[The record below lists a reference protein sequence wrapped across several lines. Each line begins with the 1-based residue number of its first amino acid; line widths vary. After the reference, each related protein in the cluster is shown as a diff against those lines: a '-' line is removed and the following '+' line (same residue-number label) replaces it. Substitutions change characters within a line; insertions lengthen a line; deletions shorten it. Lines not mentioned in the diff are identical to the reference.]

1 METNKITQAI
11 KGQKDEIYIPSDIAL
26 KFITFIRAT
35 GNEEFSSPE
44 IHYKMAD
51 KLFSP
56 LKEDKNVLEECCR
69 GVGKSTI
76 AEYAVI
82 FAAALGEWPG
92 FGKCPFLIF
101 LGASAEGNVKQFF
114 KNVASKITNST
125 FLSEVVTVK
134 RVTDKEIELVN
145 ADGVEM
151 FIAGK
156 GMNVNWRGARSPS
169 GHRPSILLAD
179 DILHNDSATSETIR
193 KTIETNWF
201 ASALPAMAPKH
212 KIIYI
217 GTPISEE
224 DLLHKLKNSGSYSV
238 IRFPL
243 CEKFPV
249 DTKDFKSV
257 WPDRFTY
264 EYALD
269 MYNQFKS
276 AGTTQLFY
284 QEYMLEV
291 TDLATLLVEES
302 DIKWFDP
309 MQVIKSKNSYNY
321 YISTDFATSTK
332 KSADFSTI
340 GVWGISSNGDWLL
353 VDGQCKRQTMQENID
368 DLFRF
373 VKRWSPISVGIESSG
388 QQGGFLSIIQ
398 DLMISRNIWF
408 SFAKKPGSKE
418 PGIRPINDK
427 THRFVT
433 GVQPKFKQGKVWLPK
448 PEVIKATNPFLHA
461 LVEELTHELSRF
473 TLAGGV
479 KALAHDDAIDLLNQ
493 LSEMEI
499 FTPTSSGDMTHQT
512 ITSDGLIWE
521 HSSQQTPEDAAWAGL
536 FEDDDDDYRNSTV
549 F

>member
-1 METNKITQAI
+1 MIDDIDKPLSSITSAVRG
-11 KGQKDEIYIPSDIAL
+11 KPKYIPSEIAL
-26 KFITFIRAT
+26 KFIAFIRAT

-51 KLFSP
+51 KLFSAE
-56 LKEDKNVLEECCR
+56 KADKNVLEECCR

-92 FGKCPFLIF
+92 FGKCPFIIF

-114 KNVASKITNST
+114 KNVANKIVNSK
-125 FLSEVVTVK
+125 FLSELITVK

-145 ADGVEM
+145 DEGVEL
-151 FIAGK
+151 FVAGK

-169 GHRPSILLAD
+169 GDRPSILLAD

-193 KTIETNWF
+193 NTIKTNWF
-201 ASALPAMAPKH
+201 ASALPALAPKH

-217 GTPISEE
+217 GTPISED
-224 DLLHKLKNSGSYSV
+224 DLLHQLKNSGSYSV
-238 IRFPL
+238 MRFPL
-243 CEKFPV
+243 CDKFPV
-249 DTKDFKSV
+249 PEDEYTSV
-257 WPDRFTY
+257 WPDRFTF
-264 EYALD
+264 EYAND

-291 TDLATLLVEES
+291 TDLATLLVNED
-302 DIKWFDP
+302 DIRWFDP
-309 MQVIKSKNSYNY
+309 SALMKSKGNYNF

-340 GVWGISSNGDWLL
+340 GVFALSSNGDWLL
-353 VDGQCKRQTMQENID
+353 VDGQCMRQTMQENID
-368 DLFRF
+368 DLFRY
-373 VKRWSPISVGIESSG
+373 VKKWKPVSVGIESAG

-398 DLMISRNIWF
+398 DLMISRNNWF
-408 SFAKKPGSKE
+408 TLASKEGSKE
-418 PGIRPINDK
+418 VGIRPLNDK
-427 THRFVT
+427 VHRFVT

-448 PEVIKATNPFLHA
+448 PELLKTSNHRLLA
-461 LVEELTHELSRF
+461 LVNELTHELSRF

-479 KALAHDDAIDLLNQ
+479 KALKHDDALDLLNQ
-493 LSEMEI
+493 LSEMELYY
-499 FTPTSSGDMTHQT
+499 PTSVAEMTSVE
-512 ITSDGLIWE
+512 IDEDGTIWE
-521 HSSQQTPEDAAWAGL
+521 SFWGDEMEEEDTG
-536 FEDDDDDYRNSTV
+536 NSTV

>member
-1 METNKITQAI
+1 MSSI
-11 KGQKDEIYIPSDIAL
+11 SDIYVPSEAAL
-26 KFITFIRAT
+26 KFISFIRAT

-51 KLFSP
+51 KLFSSE
-56 LKEDKNVLEECCR
+56 KVDKNVLEECCR
-69 GVGKSTI
+69 GVGKSTV

-82 FAAALGEWPG
+82 YAAAMGEWPG
-92 FGKCPFLIF
+92 FGKCPFIIF

-114 KNVASKITNST
+114 KNVASKIVNST
-125 FLSEVVTVK
+125 FLSQVVKVK

-145 ADGVEM
+145 TENVEV

-156 GMNVNWRGARSPS
+156 GMNVNWRGAKSPS

-201 ASALPAMAPKH
+201 ASALPAMNPIH

-217 GTPISEE
+217 GTPISED

-249 DTKDFKSV
+249 AKEDFRSV

-269 MYNQFKS
+269 MYQQFHS

-284 QEYMLEV
+284 QEYLLQV
-291 TDLATLLVEES
+291 TDLTTLLVEE
-302 DIKWFDP
+302 DDVMWFDP
-309 MQVIKSKNSYNY
+309 SVFKKNRSQYNY

-340 GVWGISSNGDWLL
+340 AVWAISSNSDWLL

-368 DLFRF
+368 DIFKF
-373 VKRWSPISVGIESSG
+373 VKKWQPLSVGIESSG

-398 DLMISRNIWF
+398 EMMMKRNIWF
-408 SFAKKPGSKE
+408 TFAKKRGSKE
-418 PGIRPINDK
+418 IGIRPLKDK
-427 THRFVT
+427 MHRFIT
-433 GVQPKFKQGKVWLPK
+433 GVQPKFKQNKVWLPK
-448 PEVIKATNPFLHA
+448 PELIANSNPNLLV
-461 LVEELTHELSRF
+461 LVEELVHELSRL

-479 KALAHDDAIDLLNQ
+479 GALTHDDAIDLLNQ

-499 FTPTSSGDMTHQT
+499 YSPAGTDSMTVSS
-512 ITSDGLIWE
+512 ITEDGLLWE
-521 HSSQQTPEDAAWAGL
+521 SVWGDDD
-536 FEDDDDDYRNSTV
+536 EDDDYAGTNSNV

>member
-1 METNKITQAI
+1 MNYNL
-11 KGQKDEIYIPSDIAL
+11 YIPSEESL
-26 KFITFIRAT
+26 RFISFVRAS

-44 IHYKMAD
+44 LHYKMAD
-51 KLFSP
+51 LLFSSDP
-56 LKEDKNVLEECCR
+56 KDKNVLEECCR
-69 GVGKSTI
+69 GVGKSTV

-82 FAAALGEWPG
+82 YAAAKGEWPG
-92 FGKCPFLIF
+92 FGKCPFIVF

-114 KNVASKITNST
+114 KNVASKISNST
-125 FLSEVVTVK
+125 FLSQVVTVK

-201 ASALPAMAPKH
+201 ASALPALAPKH

-217 GTPISEE
+217 GTPISED

-238 IRFPL
+238 VRFPL

-249 DTKDFKSV
+249 VKEDYKSV
-257 WPDRFTY
+257 WPDRFSY

-284 QEYMLEV
+284 QEYLLQV
-291 TDLATLLVEES
+291 TDLTTLLVDED
-302 DIKWFDP
+302 DIRWYDP
-309 MQVIKSKNSYNY
+309 SLVLKNKENYNF

-340 GVWGISSNGDWLL
+340 GVWAVSSNNDWLL
-353 VDGQCKRQTMQENID
+353 VDGQCTRQTMQENID
-368 DLFRF
+368 DLFRY
-373 VKRWSPISVGIESSG
+373 VKKWNPLSVGIESSG
-388 QQGGFLSIIQ
+388 QQGGFISI
-398 DLMISRNIWF
+398 MEEMMMTRNIWF
-408 SFAKKPGSKE
+408 TFAKKPGSKDV
-418 PGIRPINDK
+418 GIRPIKDK
-427 THRFVT
+427 VHRFVT
-433 GVQPKFKQGKVWLPK
+433 GVQPKFKQNKVWLPK
-448 PEVIKATNPFLHA
+448 PELAGKISPR
-461 LVEELTHELSRF
+461 LVELVDELVHELGKF

-479 KALAHDDAIDLLNQ
+479 KALSHDDALDLLNQ
-493 LSEMEI
+493 LSEMELYA
-499 FTPTSSGDMTHQT
+499 PSGLEGSTKST
-512 ITSDGLIWE
+512 ITEDGLIWQ
-521 HSSQQTPEDAAWAGL
+521 SVW
-536 FEDDDDDYRNSTV
+536 EDDNDDYAGGSTI